1 MSSSGNPP
9 LERRPEWR
17 LTGVIFFALIALII
31 LWATFRILWHFV
43 TPILLGAMLVT
54 LTQPLYRRLRARMH
68 NRPALAASVMLL
80 AITFLL
86 VIPLFLIA
94 IALVHEA
101 NNLIDNMQSGEA
113 R

>member
-31 LWATFRILWHFV
+31 PWATFRIIWPFV

-54 LTQPLYRRLRARMH
+54 LTHTLFRRLRARMR
-68 NRPALAASVMLL
+68 NRSALAASVVLR
-80 AITFLL
+80 AFTFLL
-86 VIPLFLIA
+86 VSPLFLA
-94 IALVHEA
+94 GIALVHQST
-101 NNLIDNMQSGEA
+101 NLVAAVQS